1 MLVINNLHKK
11 YVAGNALN
19 LSTLPYLILAMLFRL
34 LYILWTTYY
43 IRSDSQGDFYNKW
56 MAVEFP
62 S

>member
-19 LSTLPYLILAMLFRL
+19 LSTLPYLISAMLFRL

-43 IRSDSQGDFYNKW
+43 IRSDSQTSVINGW
-56 MAVEFP
+56 
-62 S
+62 